1 MRRRRLARLEGFNN
15 NNATASSSNAIAST
29 SPNTSESS
37 KAFAESISPSIQQ
50 QLQRTE
56 IPMEVE
62 ESNDKQC
69 NIITEITNSGIENM
83 EVDESDRKDLIPR
96 SRVSIFTMLKK
107 KKHHNLHHTCINKK
121 QKSICFSFS
130 NMVKMAFI
138 IFISVMFQ
146 TASSSIEVTTDNIH
160 VVISRVLRISWKNPV
175 EGSIF
180 LPQTAVYML
189 KRQLDFSEIINQAL
203 MEVLCMFSKDEDPLK
218 DIMIDM
224 SSDRQD
230 SPNNQTSPLL
240 SPVTVLPSYQL
251 PTMPV
256 PTCSKASLPKSLIYL
271 LDCYSRVAVEER
283 NHPKV
288 YIVYIYIYIFFF
300 LN

>member
-37 KAFAESISPSIQQ
+37 KAFGSISPSIQQ

-107 KKHHNLHHTCINKK
+107 R
-121 QKSICFSFS
+121 
-130 NMVKMAFI
+130 
-138 IFISVMFQ
+138 
-146 TASSSIEVTTDNIH
+146 NI
-160 VVISRVLRISWKNPV
+160 
-175 EGSIF
+175 
-180 LPQTAVYML
+180 T
-189 KRQLDFSEIINQAL
+189 
-203 MEVLCMFSKDEDPLK
+203 
-218 DIMIDM
+218 
-224 SSDRQD
+224 
-230 SPNNQTSPLL
+230 
-240 SPVTVLPSYQL
+240 
-251 PTMPV
+251 
-256 PTCSKASLPKSLIYL
+256 
-271 LDCYSRVAVEER
+271 
-283 NHPKV
+283 
-288 YIVYIYIYIFFF
+288 IYIILVSIKSKKVSVF
-300 LN
+300 LIW